1 MGAVPVKRY
10 TNFTSLFAA
19 LLVLAYAGVTAFQL
33 PAAAQQASNPPQ
45 YYPETGHTVR
55 DPFINYFLSSGGI
68 AQYGY
73 PITDDYVDPAT
84 RMLVQYFQKARFE
97 WHPGNPDPYKVQ
109 LGLLGTELGK
119 GQAPIPI
126 SKIPQ
131 ANGPSCEYFA
141 ETGHSLCFVFHD
153 YWLSHGGL
161 DRFGYPI
168 SEYGSEN
175 GLTTQYFQRGSLQ
188 WLPGKGM
195 QVPPVGA
202 TLFNKA
208 GFDPTRLDPVGAAGH
223 LGQVT
228 TLYAHASVFKST
240 AVVKT
245 TQTAF
250 VFVTDQFGRPVS
262 GVAVT
267 LIVYFPDG
275 ATTFTLL
282 PTNAGGTTFQ
292 GFALTSGEPGK
303 ILPMKFVLSYPGLP
317 DATTT
322 TSCMVWY

>member
-1 MGAVPVKRY
+1 MKRY
-10 TNFTSLFAA
+10 LNFTSVFAA
-19 LLVLAYAGVTAFQL
+19 LLVVAYVGVTAFQF
-33 PAAAQQASNPPQ
+33 PAPAHQNGNPPQ
-45 YYPETGHTVR
+45 YFPQTGHTVR
-55 DPFINYFLSSGGI
+55 DPFITYFLTTGG
-68 AQYGY
+68 ADQYGW
-73 PITDDYVDPAT
+73 PITDDYVDPTT
-84 RMLVQYFQKARFE
+84 RMLVQYFQKARLE

-119 GQAPIPI
+119 AQAPIPI

-131 ANGPSCEYFA
+131 ANDPNCQYFA

-168 SEYGSEN
+168 SEYAFDEN
-175 GLTTQYFQRGSLQ
+175 GLTTQYFQRGTLQ

-195 QVPPVGA
+195 QLAPVGS
-202 TLFNKA
+202 TYFNLA
-208 GFDPTRLDPVGAAGH
+208 GFDPTLLDPVGAAGH

-228 TLYAHASVFKST
+228 TLYARASVFKPT
-240 AVVKT
+240 AVAKSS
-245 TQTAF
+245 QTAF

-267 LIVYFPDG
+267 LIVYFPQG
-275 ATTFTLL
+275 PQTFNLL

-292 GFALTSGEPGK
+292 GFALANVDPGA
-303 ILPMKFVLSYPGLP
+303 IVPMSFVLSYPGLA
-317 DATTT
+317 DTVTR
-322 TSCMVWY
+322 TSCMIWY